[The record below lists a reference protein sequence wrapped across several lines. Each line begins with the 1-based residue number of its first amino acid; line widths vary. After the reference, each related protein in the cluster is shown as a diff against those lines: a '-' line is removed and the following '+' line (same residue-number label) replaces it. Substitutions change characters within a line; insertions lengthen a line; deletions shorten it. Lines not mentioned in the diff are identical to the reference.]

1 MSATGGLT
9 SASVTAIA
17 SAIAKR
23 TVSAVEVLDAHIA
36 RIERVNPYL
45 NAIVRFDFDRARRA
59 ALEADAAL
67 ARGESI
73 GPLHGV
79 PFTLKDMHTA
89 QGFGASLGTRSTE
102 SVSLHDGAVARRLK
116 AAGGILLGKTNM
128 GLSVQTLSEQ
138 FGRTSNPYDVQR
150 TTGGSSGGAVAA
162 VAAGLSAFDVG
173 TDLAGSIRMPA
184 HFCGVFGLRA
194 TPHRIPIGDML
205 FGRPGG
211 PRSDRV
217 LGSVGPFA
225 RTAEDV
231 ELLFRVLA
239 GPDPSDPEVPPVA
252 TVEAPEVDLRR
263 ARIAVAPALS
273 GVRIAADVSRALES
287 LATELERAGARV
299 EFREPVVFDDL
310 LGAFRRLFRFTL
322 ATALAA
328 EPVATSS
335 KTPDFVEPSA
345 SEIMAALDERDAF
358 IRASEA
364 FFRDFDAFVCPAAAC
379 TAFRHC
385 DFGTPVPID
394 GRPTP
399 SICIDHPTIWS
410 TYTGC
415 PSLVVPVAV
424 DRDGLPI
431 GAQLVGRRWTDERLI
446 ALGRSIADLVGALP
460 APRVVSEA
468 A

>member
-1 MSATGGLT
+1 MSAPVDLT
-9 SASVTAIA
+9 RASVTTIA
-17 SAIAKR
+17 SEIARR
-23 TVSAVEVLDAHIA
+23 TVSAVEVLDAHVA
-36 RIERVNPYL
+36 RIERVNPNI

-67 ARGESI
+67 GRGEPI

-79 PFTLKDMHTA
+79 PFTLKDMHTVH
-89 QGFGASLGTRSTE
+89 GIGASLGTRSTE
-102 SVSLHDGAVARRLK
+102 SMSLRDGVIARRLK
-116 AAGGILLGKTNM
+116 AAGAVLLGKTNM

-138 FGRTSNPYDVQR
+138 FGRTSNPYDIQR
-150 TTGGSSGGAVAA
+150 TTGGSSGGAAAA
-162 VAAGLSAFDVG
+162 VSAGLSAFDVG
-173 TDLAGSIRMPA
+173 TDLSGSIRMPA

-205 FGRPGG
+205 FGRPGA

-217 LGSVGPFA
+217 FGSVGPFA

-231 ELLFRVLA
+231 GLLFRVLA

-252 TVEAPEVDLRR
+252 VVEPLEADLRR
-263 ARIAVAPALS
+263 ARIAVAPTLG
-273 GVRIAADVSRALES
+273 GVRVAGDVSRALEF
-287 LATELERAGARV
+287 LATTLESAGARV
-299 EFREPVVFDDL
+299 EIREPVVFDDL
-310 LGAFRRLFRFTL
+310 LGSFRRYFRFTL
-322 ATALAA
+322 STALASELA
-328 EPVATSS
+328 PPGAR
-335 KTPDFVEPSA
+335 PPGFVEPTP

-364 FFRDFDAFVCPAAAC
+364 FFSDFDAFICPAAAC

-385 DFGTPVPID
+385 DFGAPIPID
-394 GRPTP
+394 GQSTP
-399 SICIDHPTIWS
+399 STRIDHPTIWS

-431 GAQLVGRRWTDERLI
+431 GAQLVGRRWADERLI
-446 ALGRSIADLVGALP
+446 ALGKCIADLVGALP
-460 APRVVSEA
+460 APSVVSEA